1 MLLLVPVKFT
11 VVPPSVVTVQQ
22 GQNIKLQCLATGY
35 PSPIITWSRID
46 GALESGKVNANGS
59 LVLENVKKGDSGQ
72 YMCTAK
78 NALGKK
84 TYSFSVDMQLKDK
97 GKIISN
103 RTLNKDK
110 HLPTA
115 SDPGIFERGDS
126 SLAVIYSITN
136 FLFSNKIIKLL
147 NTLIGKEGIETP

>member
-11 VVPPSVVTVQQ
+11 VVPPLVVTVQQ

-35 PSPIITWSRID
+35 PSPTITWSRTD
-46 GALESGKVNANGS
+46 GVLESGKVNANGS

-84 TYSFSVDMQLKDK
+84 TYSCLVDMQLEVK
-97 GKIISN
+97 GKNI
-103 RTLNKDK
+103 
-110 HLPTA
+110 PTA
-115 SDPGIFERGDS
+115 H
-126 SLAVIYSITN
+126 Y
-136 FLFSNKIIKLL
+136 
-147 NTLIGKEGIETP
+147 